1 MKKSE
6 FAEKYNFNL
15 EDAKRD
21 LEAKLDKIDRNKGA
35 LAHKAENQSPEGNG
49 KHIKKRICK
58 NFTKSPLKH

>member
-35 LAHKAENQSPEGNG
+35 LAHKAENQS
-49 KHIKKRICK
+49 
-58 NFTKSPLKH
+58 FTFAHKEPL